1 MGDKPTDKSEN
12 TAQGNGEQKPQKSPQ
27 GLAWL
32 GNAAVQL
39 MGKATEYKNQTI
51 GGIVAIALLLLVV
64 TPVLAYY
71 KVDDTFLSLARDSI
85 YLCVIAMVVIHLLD
99 NKKAGS
105 GWPMY
110 IPDGEGKRTPLLKGT
125 TCILSKDEKY
135 RVPLY
140 TFYGYRFEKFNNRT
154 LESLTTKD
162 SKNNTKITYQDFA
175 GDNNCNCIQNM
186 WASPLDDSYIESKV
200 ISGEKEG
207 RVLEVKFKYDSRGPN
222 VNIRSCCYQPFRLP
236 DNIHNLVIRARA
248 KPNKNSKKELA
259 LGVRIVNGYFQHW
272 SHSHEPLKYKPHV
285 LGPEFEEMSIPL
297 TKEQW
302 AFFQSDGNMYYED
315 IHGKTATFE
324 GKDTFKYILGVVLE
338 FGSKGTEHLE
348 RGEGI
353 VEISEIYFSRPFS
366 HGHSQ

>member
-1 MGDKPTDKSEN
+1 MGDKPTNKSEK
-12 TAQGNGEQKPQKSPQ
+12 TAQGNGAQKARKSPQ
-27 GLAWL
+27 VLAWL
-32 GNAAVQL
+32 GNTADQL
-39 MGKATEYKNQTI
+39 MGKATEFKNQTI
-51 GGIVAIALLLLVV
+51 GGIVGIALLLLVV
-64 TPVLAYY
+64 LAVLAYL
-71 KVDDTFLSLARDSI
+71 KVDDTFLSLARHTI
-85 YLCVIAMVVIHLLD
+85 YLCVIAMVVIHLSD

-110 IPDGEGKRTPLLKGT
+110 IPDGEGKRTSILKGT

-154 LESLTTKD
+154 LESLTTTD

-175 GDNNCNCIQNM
+175 DEENCIQNM
-186 WASPLDDSYIESKV
+186 WASAHDKSYIQAEVKDDKNELGNKV
-200 ISGEKEG
+200 
-207 RVLEVKFKYDSRGPN
+207 LAVKFKYDSHGPN

-236 DNIHNLVIRARA
+236 DNIHKLVIRAKA
-248 KPNKNSKKELA
+248 NPNKNSKKELA

-272 SHSHEPLKYKPHV
+272 SHSHEPLKYKPLE

-297 TKEQW
+297 TKERW
-302 AFFQSDGNMYYED
+302 TFFQSDGNMYYED

-338 FGSKGTEHLE
+338 FGSKRKGLVD
-348 RGEGI
+348 GEGT
-353 VEISEIYFSRPFS
+353 VEISEIYFSS
-366 HGHSQ
+366 